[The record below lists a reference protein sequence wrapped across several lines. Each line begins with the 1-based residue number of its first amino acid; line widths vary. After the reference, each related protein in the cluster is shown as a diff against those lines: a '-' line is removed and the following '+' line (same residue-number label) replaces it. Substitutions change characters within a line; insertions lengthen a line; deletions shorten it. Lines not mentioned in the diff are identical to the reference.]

1 MAQHREPA
9 LTRASRLATAP
20 RPVRQAF
27 WLVIG
32 AIVLISAEA
41 ATAAVLLGRFDTTV
55 TAHAP
60 WTVLEQLQLDSMH
73 TRLAL
78 TAVLSA
84 GLALLLA
91 GVALA
96 VPRKSAGTRPLV
108 GLTALLATVGLLLGV
123 VMNPDNALLAYGA
136 AEEAHLHLV
145 LPMWFSVL
153 SSIAVSGALLAL
165 AVAFVVMGRE
175 PAYEYYHYH
184 GPVAAWNA
192 RPATAAN
199 EGSRAP

>member
-1 MAQHREPA
+1 VARHRESA
-9 LTRASRLATAP
+9 LTASSRLAAAP

-41 ATAAVLLGRFDTTV
+41 TTAAVLLGRFDATV
-55 TAHAP
+55 AAHAP
-60 WTVLEQLQLDSMH
+60 WNVLERPQLDSMH

-84 GLALLLA
+84 GLAALLT

-96 VPRKSAGTRPLV
+96 VPRKSAATRPLV
-108 GLTALLATVGLLLGV
+108 GLAALLATVGLLLGV

-184 GPVAAWNA
+184 GPITARTGLDAWRETA
-192 RPATAAN
+192 RD
-199 EGSRAP
+199 R